1 MCEFTTVSSELR
13 LLRLKTG
20 HSRSSTNT
28 LEQQLEIGQGCKT
41 RQDKNSCAKVRV
53 DLLETQDES
62 RVEPI
67 GGSKEGKHESRQSW
81 EERPEGS
88 FFFFLN

>member
-20 HSRSSTNT
+20 HSRSSKNR

-41 RQDKNSCAKVRV
+41 RQDKNSCTKVRV

-88 FFFFLN
+88 FFFS